1 MDEKE
6 IAQTLREKASKLNQA
21 ADVLDGSSA
30 TYAPHAPFPR
40 ASEKRRTG
48 SRTMTKAARE
58 AISRAQKARWAK
70 QKKGTRKNNATEQK

>member
-21 ADVLDGSSA
+21 ADVLDGNVA
-30 TYAPHAPFPR
+30 THAPFPR
-40 ASEKRRTG
+40 GSEKRRTG
-48 SRTMTKAARE
+48 SRTMTKSARE

-70 QKKGTRKNNATEQK
+70 QKKGNKSRTAPTTGQ